1 MTTITPNNAPQA
13 LTTVRSDSP
22 SKTLQRSATEEP
34 TELRDDLM
42 CQPACNPIEN
52 NPICAELKSQPPQET
67 FESPDREVPR
77 SDHLST
83 SIAPN
88 FFFFLYNSKHL

>member
-22 SKTLQRSATEEP
+22 SKTLQQSAAEEP

-83 SIAPN
+83 SIVPN
-88 FFFFLYNSKHL
+88 FFIFL